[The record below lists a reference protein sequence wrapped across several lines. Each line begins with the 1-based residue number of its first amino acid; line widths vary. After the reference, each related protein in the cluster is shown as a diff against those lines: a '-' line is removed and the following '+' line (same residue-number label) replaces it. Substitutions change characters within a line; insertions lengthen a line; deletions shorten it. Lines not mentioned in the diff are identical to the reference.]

1 MLCAASELS
10 LCPGTHYTHRGVL
23 QLALGEDARA
33 NNEGFKFDKDKKEWV
48 VTFADIIDYN
58 TNLTDDDIDEDF
70 IQALLLNSI
79 DNGNELNPDSNSRG
93 GGGGAPY
100 SGGYGG

>member
-1 MLCAASELS
+1 VLLLNCVVLSSHPLHAQGRVAA
-10 LCPGTHYTHRGVL
+10 GAWRG
-23 QLALGEDARA
+23 A

-58 TNLTDDDIDEDF
+58 TNLTEDDIDEDF
-70 IQALLLNSI
+70 IKALLLNSI
-79 DNGNELNPDSNSRG
+79 DNGNELNPDSNSRS